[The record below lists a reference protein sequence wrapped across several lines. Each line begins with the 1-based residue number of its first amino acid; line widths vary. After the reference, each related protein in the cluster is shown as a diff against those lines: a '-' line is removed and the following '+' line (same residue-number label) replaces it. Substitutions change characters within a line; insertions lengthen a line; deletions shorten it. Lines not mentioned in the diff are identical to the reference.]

1 MDLLFPWMVFVYW
14 CRGKT
19 LNGSLEVQ
27 KTGDRKECTQAW
39 RIKGGPKGCFDLASG
54 LSNCCWS
61 TDYGTVL
68 ISTVF
73 NQVRYQTPAILSLGS
88 RRQEHPIQGPP
99 RLRME
104 VEASLGYCLKKQ
116 TKQ

>member
-1 MDLLFPWMVFVYW
+1 MAPWR
-14 CRGKT
+14 CRRQGIERNVHR
-19 LNGSLEVQ
+19 LGGS
-27 KTGDRKECTQAW
+27 
-39 RIKGGPKGCFDLASG
+39 KGGPKGCFDLASG

-73 NQVRYQTPAILSLGS
+73 NQVRYQRPAILSLGS

-104 VEASLGYCLKKQ
+104 IEASLGYCLKKQ